1 MLFIH
6 LLGLIHEALGNLRPD
21 IKVYLTK
28 NLFWIQ
34 EDMKLCSGNADLI
47 INTCV
52 HPECLTIRSALPV
65 ISCLHKSPP
74 MNWH

>member
-6 LLGLIHEALGNLRPD
+6 LLGLIREALVNLRAD

-34 EDMKLCSGNADLI
+34 EHMKLCSGNADLT

-52 HPECLTIRSALPV
+52 HPECQTIR
-65 ISCLHKSPP
+65 
-74 MNWH
+74 N